1 MCFLW
6 QNSPLF
12 MNSRKNKYNFI
23 RMGKISKDFCLI
35 CVEIFPKFSTNQNIS
50 GCACISCTPSNCSSN
65 SSIQRSSALLRT
77 GKIVTFSYHAE
88 LQQKLRL
95 SRLFVLWWNLSLLN
109 HHAIVQLPVEV
120 GCHTLRMPLS
130 LRFMGKPTV
139 EGICRL
145 LLRTLLYPGQYVVS
159 KIYKYYIKHL
169 KKVLIV

>member
-1 MCFLW
+1 VRLH
-6 QNSPLF
+6 
-12 MNSRKNKYNFI
+12 
-23 RMGKISKDFCLI
+23 
-35 CVEIFPKFSTNQNIS
+35 
-50 GCACISCTPSNCSSN
+50 
-65 SSIQRSSALLRT
+65 LL
-77 GKIVTFSYHAE
+77 YPQQ
-88 LQQKLRL
+88 LQQQIFH
-95 SRLFVLWWNLSLLN
+95 STLFRITQDWENCDFLIPRRTSTETTIEPPLCVVVKSLALN